1 MTDRSA
7 RLDDDALGGALRDLA
22 TAIEW
27 PVASAVPGGG
37 PDLAT
42 RVRVRLQDAPVTPPR
57 AGWRPARRA
66 VILALVALLAL
77 AAVAGAVGLGLPGL
91 RMFMGSAPGSS
102 PPTISPSAPIPSGP
116 PGSTLGLGKL
126 TALPDLDAAA
136 GRHIALPT
144 DPLLGPP
151 DAAYV
156 DVFKA
161 NQVALVW
168 APRPHVPATLDPGVG
183 LLLMSFDGLI
193 EDEYY
198 AKFINSG
205 ATLVPTEVGGMEGYW
220 FSGAPHVFFYDRTG
234 GGFVD
239 DDRRWVGQAL
249 VWSDGTITYRI
260 ETSLPEED
268 AIRIATSL
276 E

>member
-1 MTDRSA
+1 
-7 RLDDDALGGALRDLA
+7 
-22 TAIEW
+22 
-27 PVASAVPGGG
+27 
-37 PDLAT
+37 
-42 RVRVRLQDAPVTPPR
+42 
-57 AGWRPARRA
+57 
-66 VILALVALLAL
+66 
-77 AAVAGAVGLGLPGL
+77 VAGAVGLGLPGL
-91 RMFMGSAPGSS
+91 RIFLGSAPVS
-102 PPTISPSAPIPSGP
+102 PPPTLTPTAPVPSGP
-116 PGSTLGLGKL
+116 PGSTLRLGKL
-126 TALPDLDAAA
+126 TALADLDAAA

-156 DVFKA
+156 DPLKA

-168 APRPHVPATLDPGVG
+168 GPRPDLPATLDPGVG

-193 EDEYY
+193 EDEYFG
-198 AKFINSG
+198 KFVDSG
-205 ATLVPTEVGGMEGYW
+205 ATLVPADVGGMDGYW
-220 FSGAPHVFFYDRTG
+220 FSGAPHVFFYERTG

-249 VWSDGTITYRI
+249 VWSDGTITNRI
-260 ETSLPEED
+260 ETSLSEED